1 MEELDG
7 GVEHTAPVWAVF
19 GDLMSGLLGAFVLM
33 LVGLVLRSAWAIWT
47 ALQGKGLEAEL
58 HLQ

>member
-1 MEELDG
+1 MGREG
-7 GVEHTAPVWAVF
+7 TPVLGMPFSWVF
-19 GDLMSGLLGAFVLM
+19 LPFVLM

-58 HLQ
+58 NLQ